1 MRKLLA
7 AAAAAGALVVVGAP
21 TPTLA
26 APTTA
31 SSPGTPSVM
40 VPSAVTHTMHSCGW
54 KHHSM

>member
-7 AAAAAGALVVVGAP
+7 AAAVGCALAVVGAP

-26 APTTA
+26 APSTV
-31 SSPGTPSVM
+31 PSV
-40 VPSAVTHTMHSCGW
+40 STAVTHTMHSCGW